1 MNFKHNKS
9 RQRVKD
15 MHPTIAMIMFLS
27 SLWAEDRGLPFVVTE
42 TVTTEA
48 DDRAV
53 NRKHKT
59 HQEGRAFDFS
69 IKGSDGKGGW
79 TTDDMTDYF
88 IDMNERYGHLGAVS
102 KSTGQRSL
110 VVFHGKGENLHGHVQ
125 VGRDVIEDQPYL
137 TEY

>member
-1 MNFKHNKS
+1 
-9 RQRVKD
+9 

-27 SLWAEDRGLPFVVTE
+27 SLWSEDRGLPFVVTE
-42 TVTTEA
+42 TISTEKE
-48 DDRAV
+48 DKAV

-59 HQEGRAFDFS
+59 HQDGRAFDFS
-69 IKGSDGKGGW
+69 IRGW

-102 KSTGQRSL
+102 KSTGKRSL